1 MAHIREFFI
10 LIENFSTYTEKS
22 AIFLYYIIKAKLY
35 KITCCFFSETHIGTN
50 SHFATYVTNKLT
62 EFTDSKSKRLLGLTR
77 HNFFLLGLDNFRS
90 NLSLQ
95 YLPTH
100 NLISSDVSALVL
112 HKPHHDTL
120 KVSKLSSHYDQ
131 FCNELSA
138 NHLQTFFF
146 LSWPPTSFQFSML

>member
-1 MAHIREFFI
+1 M
-10 LIENFSTYTEKS
+10 LKNKS
-22 AIFLYYIIKAKLY
+22 KTLQTNK
-35 KITCCFFSETHIGTN
+35 FSE
-50 SHFATYVTNKLT
+50 
-62 EFTDSKSKRLLGLTR
+62 FTTLYQ
-77 HNFFLLGLDNFRS
+77 FFLLGVDNFHT

-100 NLISSDVSALVL
+100 NLISSDISALVL

-146 LSWPPTSFQFSML
+146 FHGHPHSFNFLCFDFRVIQINFDTVNCQLILNSLMTIVQSHNSL